1 MGNKYIFFNYL
12 QDMLPSISNRIAY
25 LWQFLQLNT
34 LLNVDFIILEMYI
47 EMLTG
52 EQH

>member
-1 MGNKYIFFNYL
+1 M
-12 QDMLPSISNRIAY
+12 AY
-25 LWQFLQLNT
+25 LWQFLQLNI

-52 EQH
+52 EQR